1 MVPDDLRYTREH
13 EWARVDGDQLT
24 IGVTE
29 YAQRELGDVVY
40 VELPQ
45 VGDALDRM
53 SEFGTVESIKAV
65 SALFSPVAG
74 TVLAVNDTLNTEPES
89 VNSDPYGAG
98 WMIKLSASDIS
109 HVDELLDAASY
120 TRLVDELRA

>member
-1 MVPDDLRYTREH
+1 MVPDELRYTREH
-13 EWARVDGDQLT
+13 EWARVDGDQIT
-24 IGVTE
+24 IGVTD
-29 YAQRELGDVVY
+29 YAQEELGDVVY

-45 VGDALDRM
+45 VGDVLDRM
-53 SEFGTVESIKAV
+53 DEFGTVESIKAV

-74 TVLAVNDTLNTEPES
+74 SVTAVNDALQTQPES
-89 VNSDPYGAG
+89 VNADPYGAG

-109 HVDELLDAASY
+109 HVDELLDAAAY

>member
-24 IGVTE
+24 IGVTD
-29 YAQRELGDVVY
+29 YAQEELGDVVY

-53 SEFGTVESIKAV
+53 GEFGTVESIKAV

-74 TVLAVNDTLNTEPES
+74 TVLAVNDALKTEPES

-98 WMIKLSASDIS
+98 WMIKLGVSDIS
-109 HVDELLDAASY
+109 HIDDLLDAAAY